1 MDQSAL
7 MNSSN
12 KIVWLI
18 WVMEMEET
26 DKNKYKICFGPK
38 QIRFGGHCQ
47 ESYPEGGV

>member
-1 MDQSAL
+1 MD
-7 MNSSN
+7 SSN
-12 KIVWLI
+12 KIIWLI

-26 DKNKYKICFGPK
+26 DKNKYKIHFGPK